1 MENRENPIF
10 GRKVFFLN
18 PTLSI
23 QNVFVR
29 KLQDLE
35 YEVYTIEHYYDAKP
49 VLSEYEDSICFI
61 NIDDRLTYKQWLN
74 FIKSFEKI

>member
-1 MENRENPIF
+1 MEYRENPIF

-35 YEVYTIEHYYDAKP
+35 YEVYTIEH
-49 VLSEYEDSICFI
+49 
-61 NIDDRLTYKQWLN
+61 
-74 FIKSFEKI
+74 